1 MNVLW
6 FIMGLIIGA
15 ALTVLVIACSA
26 LSSRIA
32 ENEAQNCANVNNQTE
47 SDSTEQN

>member
-15 ALTVLVIACSA
+15 ALTVLALACSA

-32 ENEAQNCANVNNQTE
+32 ENEDRTNTHTEKQN
-47 SDSTEQN
+47 EQNEEET